1 MNRAGPVMNRFMPVM
16 SGVIAVNGPMTPV
29 KLWVGDPK
37 SLDLHLEDRSGV
49 SLNHGSIGWHTFRH
63 AGRAAAKARGSSALA

>member
-1 MNRAGPVMNRFMPVM
+1 MNRFMQ
-16 SGVIAVNGPMTPV
+16 VINSHTPV
-29 KLWVGDPK
+29 SELITLADVWVGDPK